1 MSDEYTPDDERRP
14 AENRTGNEG
23 TERTGRGERADRAK
37 RTGRGNWRHSRR
49 RFLQTAAVT
58 GAAAGISAVGVA
70 EDQDE
75 AADDEED
82 TDDAGDWS
90 QIELG
95 GFSDAWIGQSPEEIE
110 DVENPTLYLEE
121 GESYEVTWEN
131 LDDVEHNFVIINEEG
146 EHLLETD
153 LMGEAGET
161 QTVEFEAES
170 EMAEYYCGPHPQ
182 TMRGE
187 ISFEEPEEPEP
198 EEMERYFPEGPTVG
212 VDPVATGL
220 SAPTDFGDPPGTDS
234 QYVAEQTGEIYAI
247 GEDGVEDEPWLDIG
261 DRMVAVAEDFYGDDY
276 ADPDQDYDERGL
288 VGLEFHPDYEE
299 NGRFVLNYSAP
310 PVDVMPESWSHVQVV
325 SEFTVD
331 DDGEPDPDSERRLM
345 EFYMPQYNHNSGP
358 MAFDSDGCLLVPMG
372 DGGGADDRLEGHVED
387 WYDEN
392 EGGNGQDTTQSLLGG
407 VLRIDIDSE
416 PTEHPAR
423 GSLIHLDLD
432 EDDVDEPEEDA
443 GYAIPQ
449 DNPFCEGEELEGE
462 GLEEYYAWGLRN
474 PFGITVSED
483 DQIIVADPGQVLYE
497 PAYRIEKAGNY
508 GWNVREG
515 SHCFSTETPATPP
528 EECPLETPEDVRGGE
543 PLIDPVVEYP
553 QVYEGNPVGIV
564 ITGGHTYEADA
575 IEELQGAYIF
585 GDWTSDQGRI
595 QPRGRVFAAHPE
607 DVPDVSEERAE
618 FGGRPR
624 DDLWEME
631 EVLFG
636 EDGGPLNHF
645 VRQFG
650 RGEDGE
656 VYVLA
661 NQEGVPEGDTGV
673 VLELV
678 PEGEGVPLDEVQE
691 VEEDD
696 EEEPDEPENDVADD
710 EEPDEPENDVADD
723 EEPDEPENDV
733 ADEDEEPEN
742 DVADE
747 DDE

>member
-1 MSDEYTPDDERRP
+1 MSDNHSTDDERRP

-23 TERTGRGERADRAK
+23 TERTGRSERADRTN
-37 RTGRGNWRHSRR
+37 RTGNWRHSRR

-58 GAAAGISAVGVA
+58 GAAAGISAVGAA

-75 AADDEED
+75 SADDGED
-82 TDDAGDWS
+82 TDEAHDWS

-95 GFSDAWIGQSPEEIE
+95 GFSDAWLGQSPEEIE

-182 TMRGE
+182 TMRGD
-187 ISFEEPEEPEP
+187 ISFEEADDPEP
-198 EEMERYFPEGPTVG
+198 DEEMERYFPEGPTVG

-220 SAPTDFGDPPGTDS
+220 GTPTDFEDPPGTDY
-234 QYVAEQTGEIYAI
+234 QLVAEQTGQIYAI
-247 GEDGVEDEPWLDIG
+247 GDDGIEDEPWLDIT
-261 DRMVAVAEDFYGDDY
+261 DRLAAVAEDFYGDDY

-288 VGLEFHPDYEE
+288 VGLECHPDYEE

-310 PVDVMPESWSHVQVV
+310 PVDVMPESWSHVQVI
-325 SEFTVD
+325 SEFEVD

-358 MAFDSDGCLLVPMG
+358 MAFGPDGYLLVPMG

-407 VLRIDIDSE
+407 VLRIDIDGE

-432 EDDVDEPEEDA
+432 EGDVDEPDDDA
-443 GYAIPQ
+443 GYAIP
-449 DNPFCEGEELEGE
+449 DNNPFSDGEELAGE

-497 PAYRIEKAGNY
+497 PAYQIEKAGNY

-553 QVYEGNPVGIV
+553 QVYEGTPVGIV
-564 ITGGHTYEADA
+564 IVGGHTYEADA
-575 IEELQGAYIF
+575 IDELDGAYIF
-585 GDWTSDQGRI
+585 GDWTADQGRV

-607 DVPDVSEERAE
+607 DVPEVSEERDE
-618 FGGRPR
+618 FGSRPR
-624 DDLWEME
+624 EDLWEME

-636 EDGGPLNHF
+636 ENGGTLNHF

-661 NQEGVPEGDTGV
+661 NREGVPEGDTGV

-678 PEGEGVPLDEVQE
+678 PEDEGVPLDEVTDAGE
-691 VEEDD
+691 
-696 EEEPDEPENDVADD
+696 AD
-710 EEPDEPENDVADD
+710 EEP
-723 EEPDEPENDV
+723 EEEEPENDV
-733 ADEDEEPEN
+733 ADEDEEQPEN

-747 DDE
+747 DAEDGADEDSETGT